1 MKNNC
6 QVALKLYRGW
16 PIPNVGGSEPGTIRT
31 FLGNVA
37 SVTKVGQ
44 AAADNSYEPCDR

>member
-1 MKNNC
+1 MKESFYT
-6 QVALKLYRGW
+6 ALKLHPGW

-37 SVTKVGQ
+37 SVTKVGA